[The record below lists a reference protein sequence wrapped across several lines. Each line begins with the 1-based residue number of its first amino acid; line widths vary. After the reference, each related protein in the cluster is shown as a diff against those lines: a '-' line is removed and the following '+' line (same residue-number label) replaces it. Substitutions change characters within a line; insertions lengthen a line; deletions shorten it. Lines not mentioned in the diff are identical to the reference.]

1 MSYLKCLLAYTIR
14 KVYICNQPILLMN
27 QEDIIAKLETIFT
40 NLNITPSMFAD
51 QIGVQRSSISHLLS
65 GRNKPSLDL
74 IMKIVSTYPQIDLYW
89 LLGKKELKEK
99 LDLKVQHPTSPV
111 SNKLENDSKDEIK
124 KIKQPQ
130 LEVEVKKENVIS
142 KTSNV
147 EKIVVFYRDG
157 TFSEYA
163 PREI

>member
-1 MSYLKCLLAYTIR
+1 MLWFVKR

-74 IMKIVSTYPQIDLYW
+74 VMKIVSTYPQIDLYW
-89 LLGKKELKEK
+89 LLGKKEIKEK
-99 LDLKVQHPTSPV
+99 LDLKVQNPSPV
-111 SNKLENDSKDEIK
+111 IYDKPEAALIEEIK
-124 KIKQPQ
+124 KSKQPEQ
-130 LEVEVKKENVIS
+130 KLVDKKETATYKNSEVD
-142 KTSNV
+142 
-147 EKIVVFYRDG
+147 KIVVFYRDG
-157 TFSEYA
+157 TFLEYA
-163 PREI
+163 PREF

>member
-1 MSYLKCLLAYTIR
+1 
-14 KVYICNQPILLMN
+14 MN
-27 QEDIIAKLETIFT
+27 SEDIIAKLEKIFT

-74 IMKIVSTYPQIDLYW
+74 VLKIVDTFPQIDLYW
-89 LLGKKELKEK
+89 LLGQKELKEK
-99 LDLKVQHPTSPV
+99 LDLKAQLPSSSPTEQQEIITKEEQKKA
-111 SNKLENDSKDEIK
+111 KLYDQKTEN
-124 KIKQPQ
+124 
-130 LEVEVKKENVIS
+130 KKENSIS
-142 KTSNV
+142 KTSQV

-157 TFSEYA
+157 TFLEYA

>member
-1 MSYLKCLLAYTIR
+1 MLWFVIR

-74 IMKIVSTYPQIDLYW
+74 VMKIVSTYPQIDLYW
-89 LLGKKELKEK
+89 LLGKKEIKEK
-99 LDLKVQHPTSPV
+99 LDLKVQNPSPV
-111 SNKLENDSKDEIK
+111 IYDKPEAALIEEIK
-124 KIKQPQ
+124 KSKQPEQ
-130 LEVEVKKENVIS
+130 KLVDKKETATYKNSEVD
-142 KTSNV
+142 
-147 EKIVVFYRDG
+147 KIVVFYRDG
-157 TFSEYA
+157 TFLEYA
-163 PREI
+163 PREF

>member
-1 MSYLKCLLAYTIR
+1 MLWFVIR

-74 IMKIVSTYPQIDLYW
+74 VMKIVSTYPQIDLYW
-89 LLGKKELKEK
+89 LLGKKEIKEK
-99 LDLKVQHPTSPV
+99 LDLKVQNPSPV
-111 SNKLENDSKDEIK
+111 IYDKPEAALIEEIK
-124 KIKQPQ
+124 KSKQPEQ
-130 LEVEVKKENVIS
+130 KLVDKKETATYKNSEVD
-142 KTSNV
+142 
-147 EKIVVFYRDG
+147 KIVIFYRDG
-157 TFSEYA
+157 TFLEYA
-163 PREI
+163 PREF

>member
-1 MSYLKCLLAYTIR
+1 
-14 KVYICNQPILLMN
+14 MN
-27 QEDIIAKLETIFT
+27 SEDIIAKLETIFT

-74 IMKIVSTYPQIDLYW
+74 VLKIVDTFPQIDLYW
-89 LLGKKELKEK
+89 LLGQKELKEK
-99 LDLKVQHPTSPV
+99 LDLKVQIPSSPTSE
-111 SNKLENDSKDEIK
+111 KIENAEKDEPK
-124 KIKQPQ
+124 KSKQSEQ
-130 LEVEVKKENVIS
+130 KIESKKEIAFS
-142 KTSNV
+142 KTSEV